1 MTCAAGAGAG
11 LNVVVV
17 AVLTRYA
24 ELTMRLLTSPR
35 WVRQGSALPLFALV
49 AVIAHASI
57 LSAETLVAGDPD
69 PDPDALI
76 TFAKDVAPIL
86 QENCQI
92 CHQPGA
98 IGPMSL
104 MNYEEVRP
112 WARIIQLRVE
122 EREMPPYHYD
132 TDVGIQQLKH
142 DKRLSAE
149 EIQTISSWVEAGAPF
164 GDASDLPPPV
174 KWPDAGAFQLAADF
188 GPPDL
193 IIPSTPLDVPATGQ
207 DIWHRPQ
214 VETGLTQDRCIRAI
228 EVKPSVAGRSVTH
241 HANST
246 FRVQNEEG
254 EWVAGER
261 LTEYAL
267 GKLGEVI
274 PEGTCRIARANS
286 RVAWDIHYY
295 PMGEMV
301 AQDQVEIGLWF
312 YPEDYTSEYRQ
323 TLRQYGLQGDID
335 LAPHGTA
342 MTQGFHSFDHP
353 VRIDSFQP
361 HGHLRLRAKSLE
373 IYYPDRNE
381 REMISMISNWNPGWH
396 LSHLYEEDVAPL
408 VPAGAVLVITAWYDN
423 TANNPHNPDPD
434 QWVTRGSRTTDEM
447 SHAWIALTH
456 LDQAEYERLLAARGG
471 IKSARSANTNDDA
484 Q

>member
-1 MTCAAGAGAG
+1 MRSQHSIRLVRWMAILPLLAITISATAAGASTPIRMA
-11 LNVVVV
+11 
-17 AVLTRYA
+17 
-24 ELTMRLLTSPR
+24 
-35 WVRQGSALPLFALV
+35 
-49 AVIAHASI
+49 
-57 LSAETLVAGDPD
+57 DPD
-69 PDPDALI
+69 PTEPV
-76 TFAKDVAPIL
+76 TYAKDVALIL
-86 QENCQI
+86 QQNCQV

-104 MNYEEVRP
+104 MTYEEVRP
-112 WARIIQLRVE
+112 WSELIKLRVLQQ
-122 EREMPPYHYD
+122 EMPPYHYD

-142 DKRLSAE
+142 DRRLSE
-149 EIQTISSWVEAGAPF
+149 QQINTIARWVDAGAPL
-164 GDASDLPPPV
+164 GNPTDMPPPV
-174 KWPDAGAFQLAADF
+174 VWPDAKSYQLAADY
-188 GPPDL
+188 GQPDL
-193 IIPSTPLDVPATGQ
+193 IVKSAQFTVPASGQ
-207 DIWHRPQ
+207 DLWHRPV
-214 VETGLTQDRCIRAI
+214 VETGITRDRCIKAI
-228 EVKPSVAGRSVTH
+228 EVKPSIPGRMVTH

-246 FRVQNEEG
+246 FRVQNDEG

-261 LTEYAL
+261 LSEYAL

-286 RVAWDIHYY
+286 RVSWDIHYY
-295 PMGEMV
+295 PMGEEILD
-301 AQDQVEIGLWF
+301 DQVEIAIWF
-312 YPEDYTSEYRQ
+312 YPEEYEAPFRQ

-361 HGHLRLRAKSLE
+361 HGHLRLKAKSLE
-373 IYYPDRNE
+373 IYYPETNR
-381 REMISMISNWNPGWH
+381 RQMVSMVSNWNPGWH

-408 VPAGAVLVITAWYDN
+408 VPTGAVLIITAWYDN

-434 QWVTRGSRTTDEM
+434 QWVGRGSRTTDEM

-456 LDQAEYERLLAARGG
+456 LDEAEYQRLRAERGETDDDSAAPA
-471 IKSARSANTNDDA
+471 SDD